1 MPSDSPAPPLLA
13 SAFVTAD
20 ASDLRRTIVLLHG
33 IYGRGR
39 NWAAV
44 ARSLTARRPEWAAA
58 LVDLRLHGASPAF
71 EPPHTVAACAADVGD
86 RLARAD
92 DWPAPVA
99 AVVGHS
105 FGGKVALSLLADGA
119 AAPPSQSLSQV
130 WIVDSTPA
138 ASEPAGTA
146 WRMLDLVRALPQRVA
161 KRADAIDGLTAG
173 GIAPDVAAWM
183 ASNLRREGDG
193 LVWALDWDAMEALL
207 RDFFAR
213 DLWPIVEAPPSG
225 VALHF
230 IKATESSRL
239 SEDACAR
246 LETIG
251 RATGRVHL
259 HRVEGGHWIHADN
272 PTVVTALLADTLP

>member
-1 MPSDSPAPPLLA
+1 MLPDPSTLLA
-13 SAFVTAD
+13 STIVTAD
-20 ASDLRRTIVLLHG
+20 ASAARRTIVLLHG

-71 EPPHTVAACAADVGD
+71 ESPHTVAACAADVRD

-92 DWPAPVA
+92 DWPAPVD

-119 AAPPSQSLSQV
+119 APPLSQV

-146 WRMLDLVRALPQRVA
+146 WRMLGLARALPQRVA
-161 KRADAIDGLTAG
+161 TRAEAVDGLTAG
-173 GIAPDVAAWM
+173 GITPDVAAWM

-213 DLWPIVEAPPSG
+213 DLWPIVEAPPPG

-230 IKATESSRL
+230 IKATASSRL
-239 SEDACAR
+239 SEDACTR
-246 LETIG
+246 LEAIG

-272 PTVVTALLADTLP
+272 PTVVTALLADALP

>member
-1 MPSDSPAPPLLA
+1 MSSAAPDRPLLA
-13 SAFVTAD
+13 STVVAAD
-20 ASDLRRTIVLLHG
+20 AAAARRTIVLLHG

-71 EPPHTVAACAADVGD
+71 EPPHTIAACAADVRE

-92 DWPAPVA
+92 DWPAPVD

-119 AAPPSQSLSQV
+119 VPPLSQV

-138 ASEPAGTA
+138 AGEPAGTA
-146 WRMLDLVRALPQRVA
+146 WRMLGLARALPQRVA
-161 KRADAIDGLTAG
+161 TRAEAIDGLTAG
-173 GIAPDVAAWM
+173 GITPDVAAWM
-183 ASNLRREGDG
+183 ATNLRRDGDG
-193 LVWALDWDAMEALL
+193 LVWALDWEAMEALL

-213 DLWPIVEAPPSG
+213 DLWPIVEAPPPG

-239 SEDACAR
+239 SEEACAR
-246 LETIG
+246 LEAAG

-272 PTVVTALLADTLP
+272 PAVVTGLLADALP